1 MDSQPQAEP
10 PALSC
15 SSSSPGTSLSSSPG
29 TPPRSPAQHRTSP
42 TLRQSPRHKLHS
54 PPRLALEN
62 GIVKGKTPPKARR
75 KKTLPEDKAILEA
88 AYEQNPTP
96 DKAARRELVRR
107 CIDMSEAR
115 IQIWFQNRRQI
126 DRRKS
131 EPVPSKVEAFTHG
144 RIQVLSPN
152 MVVQKNKSFELDNL
166 AVAAPPVDVPQPM
179 LPSSSTPGLNAPVCP
194 AAASSGPA
202 QETPGPHSSQGS
214 SVWSSSPAL
223 PDASAVARPS
233 LTRSFSATT
242 TGYLANRRNLSS
254 LLAPSQSQ
262 SSFRS
267 EPFPSSCPNPASSG
281 AAAEPAELRPSS
293 QPARL
298 CLSLS
303 LDGRAEI
310 TESTISPPRPRPTR
324 PEGADAI
331 TPPSSVRLPPLQLFP
346 DAASASKHPRRS
358 LPSMSSLDSILSRSM
373 SVPRDPRSSLKYVL
387 DPIGR
392 SPSLRRCRSSDVH
405 AWEACATSQ
414 NLEDPLIQQAKHESS
429 GSAVAAINLVRS
441 TSALSTSSILKQRSA
456 NAKRRTSLQPGSAK
470 RHKSDL
476 TSMGSSRMRGV
487 DAVFGPGEKRSV
499 ANAQASGPAKGSSTA
514 ADLYAN
520 DSDKENWSPDE
531 DGVPR
536 PRYTT
541 SSFASGRRPLPS
553 AAPSSFKD
561 GYRNPRRT
569 SGYDSPRAAPSLL
582 RGSTSPGGWSRYA
595 RRYRARPSLPS
606 RSQSALEI
614 YEDSDNDDD
623 NEEEEG
629 SHKPP
634 RDGSGDDSRPDPKE
648 LLSSIGD
655 VGSISPSK
663 EKDVAAATGLL
674 SLKWGR

>member
-1 MDSQPQAEP
+1 MDSQTQAEP
-10 PALSC
+10 PALSS
-15 SSSSPGTSLSSSPG
+15 SSSSPGTSFSSSPG
-29 TPPRSPAQHRTSP
+29 TPPRSPAQHKVSP
-42 TLRQSPRHKLHS
+42 TLRQSARHKLHS
-54 PPRLALEN
+54 PPRLALGN
-62 GIVKGKTPPKARR
+62 GVVKGKTPPKARR

-152 MVVQKNKSFELDNL
+152 MVVQKNKSFEVDNL
-166 AVAAPPVDVPQPM
+166 AVTTPPVDVPQP
-179 LPSSSTPGLNAPVCP
+179 LPASSSTTDLNAPVCP
-194 AAASSGPA
+194 PAVSSGSA
-202 QETPGPHSSQGS
+202 QEAPGNSQGS
-214 SVWSSSPAL
+214 AWSSS
-223 PDASAVARPS
+223 SAVPDTSAVTRPS

-254 LLAPSQSQ
+254 LSAPPQSQ

-267 EPFPSSCPNPASSG
+267 EPFPSSCPTSASSG
-281 AAAEPAELRPSS
+281 AAAEPMEPRPSS

-324 PEGADAI
+324 PEGTDAT
-331 TPPSSVRLPPLQLFP
+331 TPPDSVHLPPLQFP
-346 DAASASKHPRRS
+346 DAASASKNPRRS
-358 LPSMSSLDSILSRSM
+358 LPPMSSLDGLLSRSM

-441 TSALSTSSILKQRSA
+441 TSALSTSSILKQRST
-456 NAKRRTSLQPGSAK
+456 NAKRRTSLQLGSAK
-470 RHKSDL
+470 RHKPDL
-476 TSMGSSRMRGV
+476 TSVGSSRARGA
-487 DAVFGPGEKRSV
+487 DAVFGLGDKRPV
-499 ANAQASGPAKGSSTA
+499 ANVQASAGPKASSTA
-514 ADLYAN
+514 TDLYAN

-531 DGVPR
+531 DGIPR

-541 SSFASGRRPLPS
+541 TSSFTPGRRPLPS
-553 AAPSSFKD
+553 AAPSSSKD

-582 RGSTSPGGWSRYA
+582 RGKTSPGSWSKYA

-614 YEDSDNDDD
+614 YEDSD
-623 NEEEEG
+623 EEEG
-629 SHKPP
+629 SSGEQ
-634 RDGSGDDSRPDPKE
+634 RDGNDDDKRPDPKE
-648 LLSSIGD
+648 LLSSIGA

-674 SLKWGR
+674 SLKWGW